1 MGEGIMNRK
10 EFFAASA
17 KAGLGCC
24 ALAVMGRAAAASD
37 ADTAAAAQEKEFVT
51 NWLTD
56 LFEAMD
62 TGLDQETKVKLM
74 AACGKGCFLRHSFKT
89 DIARDGKGDVDKL
102 LKAYSRSFEVWR
114 QGDLVHV
121 RFGPEVRK
129 CFCPVSQYHPRRPHD
144 MHCECSR
151 ATHQAIFETA
161 LGRPVKVEILE
172 SVRRG
177 DKTCH
182 FRAHLSEQA

>member
-1 MGEGIMNRK
+1 
-10 EFFAASA
+10 
-17 KAGLGCC
+17 
-24 ALAVMGRAAAASD
+24 
-37 ADTAAAAQEKEFVT
+37 
-51 NWLTD
+51 
-56 LFEAMD
+56 
-62 TGLDQETKVKLM
+62 
-74 AACGKGCFLRHSFKT
+74 
-89 DIARDGKGDVDKL
+89 
-102 LKAYSRSFEVWR
+102 
-114 QGDLVHV
+114 
-121 RFGPEVRK
+121 VRK